1 MTAIL
6 AAALALVGCSDGVKE
21 VKGEKGD
28 IGEKGEPGPAGPPGE
43 KGEKGEKGDTGT
55 PGTALRVVSPQSS
68 IASCETDE
76 IMISAYCSGTF
87 NAYPLVPLANGA
99 RCGNNPNSTTLR
111 VTIVCAKTLVSLV
124 KPPQLAASFFIL
136 I

>member
-1 MTAIL
+1 MRVLCLHEMELLCVRKLSMTAIL

-21 VKGEKGD
+21 LKGEKGD
-28 IGEKGEPGPAGPPGE
+28 IGEKGEPGPAGLPGE

-68 IASCETDE
+68 IASCETHE

-111 VTIVCAKTLVSLV
+111 VTIVCAKR
-124 KPPQLAASFFIL
+124 
-136 I
+136 

>member
-1 MTAIL
+1 MELLCMRKLSMTAIL

-68 IASCETDE
+68 IASCEADE
-76 IMISAYCSGTF
+76 IMVSAYCTGTF

-111 VTIVCAKTLVSLV
+111 VTIVCV
-124 KPPQLAASFFIL
+124 KR
-136 I
+136 

>member
-1 MTAIL
+1 MRKLSMTAIL
-6 AAALALVGCSDGVKE
+6 AAALALVLRRCQGSQRRE
-21 VKGEKGD
+21 GD

-111 VTIVCAKTLVSLV
+111 VTIVCAKR
-124 KPPQLAASFFIL
+124 
-136 I
+136 

>member
-1 MTAIL
+1 MRAFSMTVALL
-6 AAALALVGCSDGVKE
+6 AAFALVGCSEGVKE

-28 IGEKGEPGPAGPPGE
+28 VGEKGEPGPAGPPGPA
-43 KGEKGEKGDTGT
+43 GSKGDKGDPGA

-68 IASCETDE
+68 TATCESDE
-76 IMISAYCSGTF
+76 VMISAHCSGTF

-111 VTIVCAKTLVSLV
+111 VTIVCAKR
-124 KPPQLAASFFIL
+124 
-136 I
+136 

>member
-1 MTAIL
+1 MREFSMTVTLIT
-6 AAALALVGCSDGVKE
+6 ALALAGCSDGVKE

-28 IGEKGEPGPAGPPGE
+28 VGEKGEPGPPGPLGE
-43 KGEKGEKGDTGT
+43 KGEKGEKGDTGA

-68 IASCETDE
+68 IASCNGDE

-87 NAYPLVPLANGA
+87 NSYPLVPLANGA

-111 VTIVCAKTLVSLV
+111 VTIMCTKR
-124 KPPQLAASFFIL
+124 
-136 I
+136 